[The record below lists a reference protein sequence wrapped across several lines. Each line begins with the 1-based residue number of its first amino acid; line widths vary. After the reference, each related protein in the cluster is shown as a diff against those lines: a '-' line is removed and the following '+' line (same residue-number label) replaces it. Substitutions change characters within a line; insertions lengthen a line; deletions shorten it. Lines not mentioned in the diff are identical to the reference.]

1 MKTARLFLLLIC
13 ICNKGYA
20 ELVWNKNCLEAYA
33 QVIKLNFKKGEQ
45 LIIQEKITHPNNNTV
60 LYIESQI
67 DFLKTF
73 ISAEDKDLEMLKE
86 RNEKRIKIISA
97 EDKKNPNKLLF
108 LGEFYAQLSATRFK
122 HKEYIGAVYDI
133 RKAHKYIEQNQKL
146 FPDFKPNL
154 KVLGLIHATVGSIPK
169 NYSWAAGIVG
179 LNGTINE
186 GLEELR
192 TLLQATYKK
201 PEYSYL
207 RDETIV
213 LLTFLEVNLGK
224 EKNIELMRQRF
235 NTLENITD
243 NQLLLFTKC
252 VFHNSIAENDSVIEL
267 LSNRKQSTEAMKLD
281 YLDYMEGTARL
292 NNLEFDA
299 QLKFTK
305 YINNYKGKAFK
316 YVSWQKIAWCKFLEG
331 KVAEYQKIMKN
342 CVPQNSSDLMT
353 EEDEQANKDALSGI
367 IPNPILLRSRL
378 LYDGGYYNRAIVEL
392 ARKSP
397 DKFPTQKDKLELTYR
412 MARIFDK
419 QKKYDKAILFYNET
433 LKNGNLQTYY
443 FAANSA
449 LMLGQLYEELKDYAN
464 AEKYYLITLDLRNHE
479 YQNSI
484 DRKAKAGLNRI
495 GK

>member
-1 MKTARLFLLLIC
+1 MKTARLFLFLIC
-13 ICNKGYA
+13 ISNQGYS

-33 QVIKLNFKKGEQ
+33 QVIKLNFKLGEQ
-45 LIIQEKITHPNNNTV
+45 LILKEKIAHPNNHTV
-60 LYIESQI
+60 LYLESQI

-73 ISAEDKDLEMLKE
+73 ISAEDKNLEILKE
-86 RNEKRIKIISA
+86 RNENRIKIISA
-97 EDKKNPNKLLF
+97 EDKKNPNTLLF

-154 KVLGLIHATVGSIPK
+154 KVLGLIHTTVGAIPK

-179 LNGTINE
+179 LNGTINK

-192 TLLQATYKK
+192 ILLKATYKQ

-213 LLTFLEVNLGK
+213 LLTFLEINLGK
-224 EKNIELMRQRF
+224 EKNSELIRQRF
-235 NTLENITD
+235 NTIENITD
-243 NQLLLFTKC
+243 NQLLLFSKC

-267 LSNRKQSTEAMKLD
+267 LSNRRQSTETLRLD
-281 YLDYMEGTARL
+281 YLDYMEGVARL

-299 QLKFTK
+299 QQKFTK
-305 YINNYKGKAFK
+305 YLTTYKGKAFRFAA
-316 YVSWQKIAWCKFLEG
+316 YQKIAWCKLLEG
-331 KVAEYQKIMKN
+331 KIAEYQNTMKN
-342 CVPQNSSDLMT
+342 CIPKKSSDLMT

-392 ARKSP
+392 AGKSP

-443 FAANSA
+443 FAANSS
-449 LMLGQLYEELKDYAN
+449 LMLGQLYEELKDYVN
-464 AEKYYLITLDLRNHE
+464 AEKYYLITLELRDHE